1 MSITAVTG
9 SASGIGAA
17 VCKQLQEAGHTVLG
31 IDRQNADIIADLST
45 VEGRIN
51 AANQVKALSNNK
63 LDGLVC
69 CAGLGVTAPSASL
82 VISVNYFG
90 TTELISLLQD
100 TLKQGENPAITIIGS
115 VAAVQ
120 QIAEPHAMTEL
131 MLENKEKA
139 ARTMADELGQ
149 PHIAYAASKYAL
161 TVHARRLAVKIG
173 KTGIRLNTVA
183 PGAVETPLHEASKND
198 PRFGEAVRNFIAPI
212 GRNGEPNEIADAVTF
227 LQSSKASFI
236 HGSVLY
242 VDGGMDAMMRNGKL

>member
-1 MSITAVTG
+1 MTITAVTG

-17 VCKQLQEAGHTVLG
+17 VCKQLQAAGHTIIG
-31 IDRQNADIIADLST
+31 IDRQQADIIADLST
-45 VEGRIN
+45 VDGRIH
-51 AANQVKALSNNK
+51 AAEQVKALSNNK

-82 VISVNYFG
+82 VVSVNYFG
-90 TTELISLLQD
+90 STELIALLQD
-100 TLKQGENPAITIIGS
+100 TLAQGEHPAITIIGS

-131 MLENKEKA
+131 MLANKEA
-139 ARTMADELGQ
+139 DARAMADEIDQ
-149 PHIAYAASKYAL
+149 PQIAYSASKYAL
-161 TVHARRLAVKIG
+161 TVHARRLAVQIG
-173 KTGIRLNTVA
+173 NSGIRLNTVA

-198 PRFGEAVRNFIAPI
+198 PRFGEAVRNFVAPI
-212 GRNGEPNEIADAVTF
+212 GRNGEPSEIADAVSF
-227 LQSSKASFI
+227 LQSQQASFV